1 MIENLDYEN
10 AKKILEEKINREPN
24 NTEAI
29 DTLAEILLNL
39 DETDSVIKVKFLKR
53 IIHQAIETIYQHRTE
68 QKRREIHDARSIN
81 RQSPRCIQKL
91 SNRSRNIHS

>member
-10 AKKILEEKINREPN
+10 AKKKLEDKINREPN

-39 DETDSVIKVKFLKR
+39 DETDSVIKVKFLK
-53 IIHQAIETIYQHRTE
+53 
-68 QKRREIHDARSIN
+68 IN
-81 RQSPRCIQKL
+81 
-91 SNRSRNIHS
+91 NH

>member
-10 AKKILEEKINREPN
+10 AKKKLEEKINREPN

-39 DETDSVIKVKFLKR
+39 DG
-53 IIHQAIETIYQHRTE
+53 
-68 QKRREIHDARSIN
+68 
-81 RQSPRCIQKL
+81 L
-91 SNRSRNIHS
+91 SKHHVERMSAAGACSLS